1 MRGIGHTL
9 SRLPVARA
17 LVAGAAI
24 LATASFAAAQGQEA
38 GTGEQT
44 AMAIPRIEVPGA
56 NSGAGLP
63 QPLTP
68 SDAARVRRIF
78 TDQARGRMDD
88 ALRETTNLDSD
99 LLLGPILADRYL
111 GQFHRATV
119 KELTGWLNDYAGQP
133 EAPAILALLT
143 RRLPHGAR
151 PPTLAPTACLDA
163 APHSG
168 AVTGSDDPADPQVP
182 RSPALE
188 HAIAQRM
195 QAGRFAEA
203 LRLIG
208 RAKGLEPSAAALLRG
223 KVARA
228 LFADNQD
235 HAALQAARADLIA
248 IRQPDR
254 PGLAAFIGGLAAW
267 RIGHIEESRRY
278 FEAAADAGMAPARLR
293 SAGAFW
299 AARAALRQDDQE
311 GSTVWLQKAAGDKST
326 FYGLLARRKLGWPIG
341 LIPDQRTLGLAD
353 VSALAATP
361 TGLRAFALLQVGQRI
376 RAEQEFRCLWPQ
388 IKDDPGLR
396 RALLLVT
403 SQAGLT
409 GVAGQI
415 AQLIEATEGIP
426 TDDQATPMPSL
437 RPSGGFRFDPA
448 LVYGVTRA
456 ESNFDPDAV
465 SPAGARGLMQ
475 IMPVTA
481 RSITGNMRLKGDR
494 LTEPGFN
501 LELGQKWVLSLAGD
515 DSIDGSLIGLLASYN
530 SGLGGYGSWK
540 DQIRAGDDPLLF
552 IESIPVTE
560 TRQFVHRALTYTWL
574 YAARLGL
581 AAPSLDAM
589 ADGEFPHF
597 PSKSE
602 SGKILVTLH

>member
-24 LATASFAAAQGQEA
+24 LATASFAAAQAQEA

-56 NSGAGLP
+56 NSGVGLP

-78 TDQARGRMDD
+78 TDQTHGRMDE
-88 ALRETTNLDSD
+88 ALRETTNLDSN
-99 LLLGPILADRYL
+99 LLLGSILADRYL
-111 GQFHRATV
+111 GRFHHSTV
-119 KELTGWLNDYAGQP
+119 RELTGWLSDYAGQP

-151 PPTLAPTACLDA
+151 PPKLTPAACLDA
-163 APHSG
+163 APHFNPATS
-168 AVTGSDDPADPQVP
+168 SDDPADPQVP

-188 HAIAQRM
+188 HEIAQRM
-195 QAGRFAEA
+195 QAGRFTDA

-208 RAKGLEPSAAALLRG
+208 RAKGLQPSAAALLQG
-223 KVARA
+223 EVARA
-228 LFADNQD
+228 LFAENQD
-235 HAALQAARADLIA
+235 HEALQAARTALTA
-248 IRQPDR
+248 ARQPDQ

-267 RIGHIEESRRY
+267 RTGHIEESRQY
-278 FEAAADAGMAPARLR
+278 FEMAADAGMAPARLR

-299 AARAALRQDDQE
+299 AARAALRQRDQE
-311 GSTVWLQKAAGDKST
+311 GSTVWLEKAAADKST

-341 LIPDQRTLGLAD
+341 LIPTQGTLGLAD
-353 VSALAATP
+353 VNALAATP
-361 TGLRAFALLQVGQRI
+361 TGMRAFALLQVGQRI
-376 RAEQEFRCLWPQ
+376 RAEQEFGCLWPQ

-409 GVAGQI
+409 GLAGQI
-415 AQLIEATEGIP
+415 AQLIEASEGIP
-426 TDDQATPMPSL
+426 ADDQERPTPSL

-481 RSITGNMRLKGDR
+481 RSITGNARLKRDR

-515 DSIDGSLIGLLASYN
+515 DAIDGSLIGLLASYN

-540 DQIRAGDDPLLF
+540 GQIRAGDDPLLF

-560 TRQFVHRALTYTWL
+560 TRRFVQRALTYTWL

-581 AAPSLDAM
+581 AAPSLDEI
-589 ADGEFPHF
+589 ADGEFPRF
-597 PSKSE
+597 PSKSQG
-602 SGKILVTLH
+602 GKILVTLH